1 MDIVTYIC
9 CDKQRIE
16 LDAIV
21 WLEGDWNYTR
31 IYQLN
36 KPVSLSAYTLKRYE
50 RQLAGFVRIR
60 KDAIVNPLYICAM
73 LKISSRPRRLKI
85 VLTNGEQ
92 LEVTRRRQAIVRIQL
107 ATILNALPAIS

>member
-1 MDIVTYIC
+1 MEAVSYIC

-31 IYQLN
+31 IYQQN
-36 KPVSLSAYTLKRYE
+36 QSANLSAYTLKWYE

-60 KDAIVNPLYICAM
+60 KDAIVNPRHVCGLES
-73 LKISSRPRRLKI
+73 ISSRPRRLRI
-85 VLTNGEQ
+85 ILSNGEQ
-92 LEVTRRRQAIVRIQL
+92 LEVTRRRQPQVRQQL
-107 ATILNALPAIS
+107 KSYSAGK

>member
-1 MDIVTYIC
+1 MAITYIC

-16 LDAIV
+16 LDTIV

-31 IYQLN
+31 IYQLD

-50 RQLAGFVRIR
+50 QQLAGFVRIR
-60 KDAIVNPLYICAM
+60 KDAMVNPLYICA
-73 LKISSRPRRLKI
+73 LLRISNRPRRLKI

-92 LEVTRRRQAIVRIQL
+92 LEVTRRRQTIVRLQL
-107 ATILNALPAIS
+107 ATILNKMPVIS